1 MEKFTDF
8 KIHLSF
14 ECVITGMSKF
24 LTPACH
30 LLRRPRASD
39 IFRYN
44 LIASTFLV
52 YQLHKRCLRIF
63 RQIVK
68 FSLFSHLI
76 PCHYSG
82 NKDNYKLKGGVS
94 CYFIYP

>member
-1 MEKFTDF
+1 MEVSTDF
-8 KIHLSF
+8 KIHFSF
-14 ECVITGMSKF
+14 ECVITNMSKF

-39 IFRYN
+39 VFHYN
-44 LIASTFLV
+44 RITPTFLV
-52 YQLHKRCLRIF
+52 YQFYKRCMWIF

-82 NKDNYKLKGGVS
+82 NKDEHKLKSSVS
-94 CYFIYP
+94 CCFIY